1 MGEKMKVKKKIY
13 EDEAIAVQISE
24 TIFYYLE
31 KSTEPT
37 VIISQLFNIVAWKIG
52 SELGYME
59 LGHIDPITLKAM
71 VKDLENEGFKVKML
85 W

>member
-1 MGEKMKVKKKIY
+1 MKYTRKMC
-13 EDEAIAVQISE
+13 EDEDIAAKISE
-24 TIFYYLE
+24 AIFHCLE

-52 SELGYME
+52 SELGYIE
-59 LGHIDPITLKAM
+59 LGHIDPIKLKMM